1 MLPAYCSSNAA
12 LKRQDR
18 LSNVLFFFFPPPPSY
33 MSTVIFSLSC
43 SLLCYYYATESL
55 QARFFIHTSSY
66 DLIHFPEQTF
76 ITVLCAEAKVTV
88 KKGMLR

>member
-1 MLPAYCSSNAA
+1 MLLLKGKTDFQMFFLSS
-12 LKRQDR
+12 
-18 LSNVLFFFFPPPPSY
+18 SPPPLSY